1 METKEIALTEEEI
14 KKLTL
19 KAKADYQ
26 KAWSRAN
33 KDKVRKN
40 QQNYWRRRALEAYQ
54 KQQEEAKEK

>member
-54 KQQEEAKEK
+54 KQQEEERC